1 MKTLTFPFAA
11 LLLASAVAVL
21 YKTTAAADSR
31 VSSVTVSH
39 RPELE
44 YLKAVNS
51 VAPPQDPQLLFLLMA
66 EYANANLQ
74 GEGAEFFTARLREF
88 EPRLADSQKALYLS
102 AIGLLRAQHASS
114 VSLIHR
120 VGYVKETIGILDQ
133 AKQLSGGKIFVVN
146 WIAGIVRAELPGVFH
161 QKKAAEAELAWC
173 LENIDKAPHVGW
185 LREVYYHLGKLALA
199 DGDQTKA
206 QDYLRRS
213 GYKDFDRPITLT
225 TSFSEDAATGNAFV
239 PRRISEIVPGRV
251 YALSG
256 FEFTEYYFVVSDDR
270 RELIGIDAGTRP
282 DSAKAAYEALQAY
295 APGLPELTTVFITHS
310 HWDHIGGQTYFRSL
324 NPRVKFYA
332 RSNYEEEI
340 ALGNAG
346 DIFRKQFFG
355 TRFNFDDVRSFK
367 PNVTIDRRTEVKIAG
382 TRIELIPVQ
391 GGETHDAMFIHL
403 PDLGVM
409 FVGDFIMPY
418 LGAPF
423 LEEGDLQGLLDAID
437 IVVQKNPQY
446 LLHGHE
452 PLTRNFTSAA
462 LLSELKTDLE
472 WLREQVLIAIRR
484 GDERAAIYQ
493 ANLTPPGLLKGRP
506 DVYLPY
512 LILREHVI
520 DRLYDQ
526 NVGYWQPNLQ
536 GLDHL
541 TRADHT
547 ELLVDYLSVSERQ
560 FVKAVERLAADGKYE
575 LAASLL
581 ESSGDRFDHS
591 SAVANAKR
599 LVYLK
604 LMEKNQNTDPFKFIL
619 YSGKIGE
626 QTPQMAAA
634 K

>member
-1 MKTLTFPFAA
+1 MKTIFYAFGA
-11 LLLASAVAVL
+11 LLLVSAVTVL

-66 EYANANLQ
+66 EYANANRQ
-74 GEGAEFFTARLREF
+74 GEGAEFFTARLKEF

-133 AKQLSGGKIFVVN
+133 AKHLSGGKIFVVN

-367 PNVTIDRRTEVKIAG
+367 PDVTIDRCTELKIAG